1 MHPNKVIK
9 QSRKHCSGC
18 SVHFQRPSLTL
29 TGQGVTS
36 HPSPV
41 GSLPRFLCVCM
52 CVCTQPEECSVRP
65 NTGQTAGGPRAS
77 LQHPGA
83 PWTERCPSTQTMGVG
98 GGSLELSAKAG
109 RASMW
114 GGLQGVSTQPRK
126 WSLDT
131 PSWPDARESPEAWPP
146 CLSPSFRNTVSSEL
160 CSPDSPMLLTSMFLH
175 CSYFYVDTLSI

>member
-9 QSRKHCSGC
+9 QSRKHSSGC

-41 GSLPRFLCVCM
+41 GSFPCFLCVRMCM
-52 CVCTQPEECSVRP
+52 CTQPEERSVRP

-77 LQHPGA
+77 IQHPGA
-83 PWTERCPSTQTMGVG
+83 PWTERCPSTQTTGVG
-98 GGSLELSAKAG
+98 GSSLELSVEAG

-114 GGLQGVSTQPRK
+114 GGLQGAPTQPRRG
-126 WSLDT
+126 SLDT
-131 PSWPDARESPEAWPP
+131 PSRPGAVESPQAWPP
-146 CLSPSFRNTVSSEL
+146 RLSPSFRNTDSSEL
-160 CSPDSPMLLTSMFLH
+160 CSPDYPMFLTSMFRH
-175 CSYFYVDTLSI
+175 CS